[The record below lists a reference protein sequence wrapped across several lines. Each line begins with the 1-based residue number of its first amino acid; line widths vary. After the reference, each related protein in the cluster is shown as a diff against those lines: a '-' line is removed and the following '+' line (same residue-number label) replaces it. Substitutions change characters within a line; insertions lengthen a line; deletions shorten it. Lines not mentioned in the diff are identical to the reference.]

1 MEAAKASTKDDVTL
15 VVEKSSSTRLSDTDR
30 NKQFLIDFAPSMT
43 NFVFGGMYATSC
55 QPIPSLSAFLLTH
68 GVLSLLKASYSF
80 YYRLP
85 TESKCDKEDDS
96 TERVIAQKV
105 DAYLVPMCIWGSIII
120 YPKTNTKSI

>member
-1 MEAAKASTKDDVTL
+1 MTSTTEKDVEAAKAFTKDDVTL
-15 VVEKSSSTRLSDTDR
+15 VVEKSSFTRLSDTDR

-55 QPIPSLSAFLLTH
+55 QPIPSLSAFVLTH

-85 TESKCDKEDDS
+85 PESKCDKEDDS
-96 TERVIAQKV
+96 TERVIAQKIG
-105 DAYLVPMCIWGSIII
+105 AYFIRMCIFGEV
-120 YPKTNTKSI
+120 